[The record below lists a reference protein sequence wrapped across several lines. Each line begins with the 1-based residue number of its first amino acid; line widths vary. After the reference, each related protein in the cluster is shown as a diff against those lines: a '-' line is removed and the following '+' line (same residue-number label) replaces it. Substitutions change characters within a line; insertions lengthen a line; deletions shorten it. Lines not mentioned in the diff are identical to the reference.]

1 MPKTFNWGII
11 GPGKIARKFVGDL
24 AQIPDAKL
32 HAVASRSEE
41 RARSFASEFSV
52 PNYFGS
58 YEAILNCPDID
69 AIYIATP
76 HVGHME
82 YSIQCLNAGIPVLCE
97 KPLAINS
104 AQVAKMIEAAKAN
117 DTFLM
122 EALWSRFLPSIKH
135 SLELIEQGTIG
146 NVKGIKA
153 DFGFQA
159 AFNPDSRLFDNR
171 LGGGSLLDIGIYP
184 VLLSL
189 LILGKPKKIQAA
201 GHIGTTNIDEECAMI
216 FTYENDAIAQLHSTI
231 RYRTKTEAFISGD
244 LGVIHLPTRWH
255 EAKKMSLL
263 IEGKRPKD
271 IHFDYPEKGY
281 RFEIEEVMKCVRSGK
296 KESSILPLSFSKD
309 LMELLDVVR
318 KEIGLKYPD
327 YD

>member
-1 MPKTFNWGII
+1 MPKPFNWGII

-24 AQIPDAKL
+24 LQIPDAKL
-32 HAVASRSEE
+32 HAVASRSED

-52 PNYFGS
+52 PHHFGS

-82 YSIQCLNAGIPVLCE
+82 YSIQCLKAGIPVLCE

-104 AQVAKMIEAAKAN
+104 AQVAKMIEAAN
-117 DTFLM
+117 ENNTFLM

-146 NVKGIKA
+146 KVLGVKA
-153 DFGFQA
+153 DFGFMA
-159 AFNPDSRLFDNR
+159 SFKPDSRLFDNQ

-189 LILGKPKKIQAA
+189 LILGKPKNIKAV
-201 GHIGTTNIDEECAMI
+201 GHIGSTNIDEECAI
-216 FTYENDAIAQLHSTI
+216 LFTYDNDAMAQLHSTI
-231 RYRTKTEAFISGD
+231 RYRTKTEAFISGE

-255 EAKKMSLL
+255 ESKKMSLI
-263 IEGKRPKD
+263 IEGKRPRD

-281 RFEIEEVMKCVRSGK
+281 RFEIEEVMKCVRAGK

-309 LMELLDVVR
+309 LMELLDAVR
-318 KEIGLKYPD
+318 KEIGLIYPD